1 MEAHLRRKITLC
13 NQMAFSIG
21 IAMVFATVSNFFLGV
36 RLLAPFMFV
45 AGVLYLLV
53 ILMNRW
59 GYYNFSRLY
68 LNALPP
74 LLIVLISGTV
84 LSDDVSF
91 KFALISVILVPVLLF
106 GITEPRKMGMGILWV
121 VLVFLTMDFITP
133 MIPKAPGIEISAAV
147 NSLNIAINGLVSF
160 FMFSVSFI
168 YFQRLNLKAES
179 ELSETLQKVQAQK
192 AIIEQQAQ
200 DERVQADLALSKQ
213 MEVNALKSTFV
224 AMTSHEFRTPLT
236 SILSSEELLRHYAD
250 RLPAGERDALFVNIE
265 TAVRR
270 MIAMLDKMLI
280 IGRADA
286 DLLEFKPVATDLAK
300 LCRALLD
307 ETHSANGNTDAA
319 RLVLRM
325 DEADEIALVDEKL
338 LRHSL
343 GNLLSNAVKYSPE
356 GGEVAL
362 VVLRRS
368 GVIVFEV
375 TDQGIGIPAADLPRL
390 FESFHRAS
398 NVGSIGGTG
407 LGLAIVKRAVE
418 CHGGSIDVHSQ
429 PGRGTRFCVT
439 IPQN

>member
-1 MEAHLRRKITLC
+1 MPLKDLWANVSGSGVRAAMEAHLRRKITLC

-200 DERVQADLALSKQ
+200 GERV
-213 MEVNALKSTFV
+213 
-224 AMTSHEFRTPLT
+224 FR
-236 SILSSEELLRHYAD
+236 
-250 RLPAGERDALFVNIE
+250 
-265 TAVRR
+265 
-270 MIAMLDKMLI
+270 
-280 IGRADA
+280 
-286 DLLEFKPVATDLAK
+286 
-300 LCRALLD
+300 
-307 ETHSANGNTDAA
+307 
-319 RLVLRM
+319 
-325 DEADEIALVDEKL
+325 
-338 LRHSL
+338 
-343 GNLLSNAVKYSPE
+343 
-356 GGEVAL
+356 
-362 VVLRRS
+362 
-368 GVIVFEV
+368 
-375 TDQGIGIPAADLPRL
+375 
-390 FESFHRAS
+390 
-398 NVGSIGGTG
+398 
-407 LGLAIVKRAVE
+407 
-418 CHGGSIDVHSQ
+418 
-429 PGRGTRFCVT
+429 
-439 IPQN
+439 